1 MPSKKDI
8 VDVAEFYFASR
19 GQHLTNLGKANKTR
33 LNEIYKKYNID
44 FDAEY
49 LKMNES
55 KLESAKLRKIEN
67 DKLDAEYAV
76 EMAERQKLADI
87 YEAKYLKRKV
97 ACDKYIAELDAEEVI
112 KNKLIDKVGQ
122 DKFISELGNTPYK
135 ITESGDICVKGVNFI
150 ITSYPKQYSI
160 EDKKIREWLDKPSK
174 IIILPKI

>member
-33 LNEIYKKYNID
+33 LDEIYKKYNID

-49 LKMNES
+49 LKMTES
-55 KLESAKLRKIEN
+55 KLESAKQNKIEN
-67 DKLDAEYAV
+67 DKLDAEYA
-76 EMAERQKLADI
+76 EYAIERQKVADF

-97 ACDKYIAELDAEEVI
+97 ACDKFIAELDAEEVI
-112 KNKLIDKVGQ
+112 KNNLSNKVGQ
-122 DKFISELGNTPYK
+122 DKFISELGNMPYN
-135 ITESGDICVKGVNFI
+135 ITESGDICVKGIKII

-174 IIILPKI
+174 IIILPRI